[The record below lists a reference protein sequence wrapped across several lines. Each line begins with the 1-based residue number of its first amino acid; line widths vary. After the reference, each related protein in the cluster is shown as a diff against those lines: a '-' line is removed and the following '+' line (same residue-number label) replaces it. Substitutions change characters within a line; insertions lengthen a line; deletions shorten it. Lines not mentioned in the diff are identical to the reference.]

1 MGSKLS
7 IEETYVRRHADRPDG
22 RRVRRFNAQVKGTFI
37 AIKPFHQL
45 LKETT
50 NDN

>member
-1 MGSKLS
+1 MGRLS
-7 IEETYVRRHADRPDG
+7 LIDAYENRHKDRPDS
-22 RRVRRFNAQVKGTFI
+22 RRVRRFDAQVKGTFI